1 MKYNIK
7 LKITNEDIYN
17 SSLNF
22 LKSSKTFYFDIIF
35 NIVAFAALYYT
46 IYNGAF
52 FRFDSFRKILIIICP
67 LIFPVI
73 QPIILYI
80 KSFNNINLN
89 TEIELEFNENNIII
103 MSSKEHVTIN
113 YIDVYNFIKFKNMHV
128 LMYDSVHGQII
139 PDRFLTFYKNEFY
152 NFVSGKIKEARNQ

>member
-35 NIVAFAALYYT
+35 TIVAFAALFYT
-46 IYNGAF
+46 IYNRAF
-52 FRFDSFRKILIIICP
+52 FSFDLFRKILIIICP

-139 PDRFLTFYKNEFY
+139 PDRFLTFDKNEFY
-152 NFVSGKIKEARNQ
+152 SFVSGKIKEARNQ

>member
-52 FRFDSFRKILIIICP
+52 FSFDSFRKILIIICP

-139 PDRFLTFYKNEFY
+139 PDRFLTFDKNVFY